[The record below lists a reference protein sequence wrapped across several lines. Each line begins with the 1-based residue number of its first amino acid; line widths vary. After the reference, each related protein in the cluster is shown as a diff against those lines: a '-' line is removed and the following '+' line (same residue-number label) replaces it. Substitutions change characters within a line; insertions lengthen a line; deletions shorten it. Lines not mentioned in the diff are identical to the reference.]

1 MHVRT
6 EWQIDESAFPRA
18 GALTER
24 IRFALRYAILA
35 PSSHNSQPWRF
46 AVDGDTVALL
56 ADRTR
61 SLPVVDPYDR
71 ELIASL
77 GAALFNLRAALAH
90 FGLSYAI
97 DTFPVNADA
106 DLVARITISDAQAPD
121 DNPDVARLAAAI
133 PFRATNRHAFSPINV
148 PDKVKDLLLEAGRA
162 EGVSIRAIDDLAGRK
177 RLAGLVARADQVQF
191 GDARF
196 RRELASWVHPS
207 RDRDGM
213 PAYAFGIPQMLDFE
227 AGITSMVLRTFDLG
241 DGVAADDAGLV
252 AGSPL
257 LLCFST
263 MQDNAPAW
271 LFAGQALQRVLLTA
285 KLEGYDASFLNQP
298 IEVPEL
304 RTELRNLLGTEPY
317 PQLLIRVGRGE
328 VAQHTPRRPL
338 AEVAP

>member
-1 MHVRT
+1 VQT
-6 EWQIDESAFPRA
+6 EWQIDESGFPRTGTLA
-18 GALTER
+18 QR

-35 PSSHNSQPWRF
+35 PSSHNTQPWRF
-46 AVDGDTVALL
+46 NLDGDTVTLV

-90 FGLSYAI
+90 FGMSYAI
-97 DTFPVNADA
+97 DIFPVKADA
-106 DLVARITISDAQAPD
+106 DLVARIKVADAQAPD
-121 DNPDVARLAAAI
+121 ANADVARLAAAI
-133 PFRATNRHAFSPINV
+133 PFRATNRHAFSPIGV
-148 PDKVKDLLLEAGRA
+148 PGKVQDFLLEAARA
-162 EGVSIRAIDDLAGRK
+162 EGVSIRAIDDLNERK
-177 RLAGLVARADQVQF
+177 RLAALVARADQAQF

-241 DGVAADDAGLV
+241 DGVAANDAGLV

-263 MQDNAPAW
+263 MQDDAPAW

-298 IEVPEL
+298 IEVPAL
-304 RTELRNLLGTEPY
+304 RTELRNLLGTAPN